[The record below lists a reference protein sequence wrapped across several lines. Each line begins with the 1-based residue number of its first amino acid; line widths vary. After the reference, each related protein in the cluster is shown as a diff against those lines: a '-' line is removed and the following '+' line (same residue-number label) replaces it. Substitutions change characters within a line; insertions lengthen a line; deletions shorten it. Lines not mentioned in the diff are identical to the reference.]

1 MKRRANPALFQI
13 LRSLVDRRI
22 PSIEYDLRK
31 YSGADAEIVRLQS
44 QIYDL
49 QSFIANNRYDRA
61 DTIEA
66 ESEIEECN
74 MKIANLRSA
83 ARRADM
89 AHQELTHVVQ
99 FYKTYNTVLNARQ
112 LTDLRAEYEELDAR
126 ADKLSDLMFACQVNM
141 DASARSTATCDD
153 ARNDLNLYT
162 QEYNSIIQRMD
173 ELARQMSM
181 YRAR

>member
-66 ESEIEECN
+66 ESEI
-74 MKIANLRSA
+74 
-83 ARRADM
+83 D
-89 AHQELTHVVQ
+89 
-99 FYKTYNTVLNARQ
+99 NTRG
-112 LTDLRAEYEELDAR
+112 
-126 ADKLSDLMFACQVNM
+126 
-141 DASARSTATCDD
+141 
-153 ARNDLNLYT
+153 
-162 QEYNSIIQRMD
+162 SI
-173 ELARQMSM
+173 L
-181 YRAR
+181 